1 MLVIKDASRKFSTTV
16 LHAALTFSVWPFKSH
31 ASVVDRA
38 LFNVNTH
45 CGIMLSL
52 FDKKDVT

>member
-31 ASVVDRA
+31 TSVGDRA
-38 LFNVNTH
+38 LFSVNTNY
-45 CGIMLSL
+45 GIMLSL
-52 FDKKDVT
+52 FDKRM